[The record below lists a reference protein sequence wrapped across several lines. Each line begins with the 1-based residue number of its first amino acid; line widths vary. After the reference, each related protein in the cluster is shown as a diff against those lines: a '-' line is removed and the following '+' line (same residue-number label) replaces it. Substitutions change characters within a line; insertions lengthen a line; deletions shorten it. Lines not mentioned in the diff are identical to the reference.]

1 MKNVLIIDDEEQ
13 LRKLLGRIIGLEGFA
28 VKEAST
34 LKAGIAQ
41 LQLLQPEVILC
52 DVRLPD
58 GNGVDFVSFVK
69 KEYPGT
75 EIILLTAFGNIPDG
89 ISAIK
94 KGAFDY
100 LVKGND
106 NDRIIPLL
114 HQAVE
119 HAEKNR
125 KNAIKFELTGKY
137 SFDTI
142 IGQSPRIQASINLAR
157 RIASNDSTVLLL
169 GETGSGKEVFANAIH
184 QNSKRKTQPFIAL
197 NCSAFAK
204 DLLEGELFG
213 HKAGAFTGAAKDKKG
228 LIEMAG
234 GGTLFLD
241 EIGELHID
249 LQAKLLR
256 VLENGQFIKL
266 GDTKVST
273 ANVRIIAATNRD
285 LATEAAE
292 GRFREDLYYRLNV
305 FTIPLPPLR
314 ERAEDIPLLAGMFL
328 QQLAQKN
335 DVEVPTISPEAMSLL
350 KKYSWKGNIR
360 ELKNVLER
368 AIVLQDDQLI
378 LPEHLP
384 YDIQQYSGTSS
395 TAMSL
400 AAVEQQH
407 IRKILQATH
416 WNKTRAA
423 RLLEIGLA
431 TLYRKMEEYH
441 ISQDLSK

>member
-1 MKNVLIIDDEEQ
+1 M
-13 LRKLLGRIIGLEGFA
+13 
-28 VKEAST
+28 
-34 LKAGIAQ
+34 
-41 LQLLQPEVILC
+41 
-52 DVRLPD
+52 
-58 GNGVDFVSFVK
+58 
-69 KEYPGT
+69 
-75 EIILLTAFGNIPDG
+75 
-89 ISAIK
+89 
-94 KGAFDY
+94 
-100 LVKGND
+100 
-106 NDRIIPLL
+106 
-114 HQAVE
+114 
-119 HAEKNR
+119 
-125 KNAIKFELTGKY
+125 
-137 SFDTI
+137 
-142 IGQSPRIQASINLAR
+142 
-157 RIASNDSTVLLL
+157 
-169 GETGSGKEVFANAIH
+169 
-184 QNSKRKTQPFIAL
+184 
-197 NCSAFAK
+197 
-204 DLLEGELFG
+204 
-213 HKAGAFTGAAKDKKG
+213 
-228 LIEMAG
+228 
-234 GGTLFLD
+234 
-241 EIGELHID
+241 
-249 LQAKLLR
+249 
-256 VLENGQFIKL
+256 LENGQFIKL

-416 WNKTRAA
+416 WNKTA
-423 RLLEIGLA
+423 RPG
-431 TLYRKMEEYH
+431 YSR
-441 ISQDLSK
+441 